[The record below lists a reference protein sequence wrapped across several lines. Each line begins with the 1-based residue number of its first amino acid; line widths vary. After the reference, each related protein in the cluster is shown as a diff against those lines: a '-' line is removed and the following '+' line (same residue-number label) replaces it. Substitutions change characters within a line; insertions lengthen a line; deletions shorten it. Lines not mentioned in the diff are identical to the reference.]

1 MLLLKTLL
9 PRLYFIYFCN
19 ILHMSLGTACGNQ
32 NKRERLKKVS
42 LTLFP
47 IVTKLYF
54 QAYQEIKIV
63 MKGYSWCVICVNL
76 SQLSQRET
84 KRCQI
89 QIVARSFKKLIP
101 NCYRV
106 HIYSYIHILSIM
118 LRRLIIIFLSFY
130 LCELD

>member
-1 MLLLKTLL
+1 
-9 PRLYFIYFCN
+9 
-19 ILHMSLGTACGNQ
+19 MSLGTACGNQ

-54 QAYQEIKIV
+54 QAYQEIKVV

-76 SQLSQRET
+76 SQLSHRET

-89 QIVARSFKKLIP
+89 QIVARSFKKQNLSPVVTGYIYTHIFISCQY
-101 NCYRV
+101 CYGV
-106 HIYSYIHILSIM
+106 S
-118 LRRLIIIFLSFY
+118 
-130 LCELD
+130 